1 MITRYT
7 QQLVRIKETIMKLFD
22 KTSKTK
28 KEKTMKT
35 VTINKV
41 KYQAMKITLIIVSIV
56 TFAAVCT
63 GIGYLYGKQH
73 IVQRNAEVIKL
84 AKQLSKSN
92 Q

>member
-1 MITRYT
+1 
-7 QQLVRIKETIMKLFD
+7 MKLFN

-35 VTINKV
+35 VTINKI
-41 KYQAMKITLIIVSIV
+41 KYQVMKITLIAVSIV

-63 GIGYLYGKQH
+63 GIGYHYGKQH
-73 IVQRNAEVIKL
+73 TVQHNAEVISL

>member
-22 KTSKTK
+22 KTPKTK

-35 VTINKV
+35 VTINKI
-41 KYQAMKITLIIVSIV
+41 KYEAMKITLIIVSIV

-63 GIGYLYGKQH
+63 GIGYHYGKQH
-73 IVQRNAEVIKL
+73 TVQRNAEVISL

>member
-1 MITRYT
+1 
-7 QQLVRIKETIMKLFD
+7 MKLFN

-35 VTINKV
+35 VTINKI
-41 KYQAMKITLIIVSIV
+41 KYEAMKITLIIVSIV

-63 GIGYLYGKQH
+63 GIGYHYGKQH

>member
-1 MITRYT
+1 
-7 QQLVRIKETIMKLFD
+7 MKLFD

-35 VTINKV
+35 VTINKI
-41 KYQAMKITLIIVSIV
+41 KYEAMKITLIIVSIV

-63 GIGYLYGKQH
+63 GIGYHYGKQH
-73 IVQRNAEVIKL
+73 TVQRSAEVISL

>member
-1 MITRYT
+1 
-7 QQLVRIKETIMKLFD
+7 MKLFN

-63 GIGYLYGKQH
+63 GIGYHYGKQH

>member
-7 QQLVRIKETIMKLFD
+7 QHLVRIKETIMKLFD

-63 GIGYLYGKQH
+63 GIGYHYGKQH
-73 IVQRNAEVIKL
+73 TVQRNAEVISL

>member
-63 GIGYLYGKQH
+63 GIGYHYGKQH

>member
-1 MITRYT
+1 
-7 QQLVRIKETIMKLFD
+7 MKLFD

-35 VTINKV
+35 VTINKI
-41 KYQAMKITLIIVSIV
+41 KYEAMKKPLIIVSIV
-56 TFAAVCT
+56 EFASVCT
-63 GIGYLYGKQH
+63 GIGYHYGKQH

>member
-1 MITRYT
+1 
-7 QQLVRIKETIMKLFD
+7 MKLFN
-22 KTSKTK
+22 KISKTK

-35 VTINKV
+35 VKTVTINKI

-63 GIGYLYGKQH
+63 GIGYHYGKQH
-73 IVQRNAEVIKL
+73 TVQRNAEVIKL

>member
-1 MITRYT
+1 MLNDYT
-7 QQLVRIKETIMKLFD
+7 QQLVRIKETTMKLFN

-35 VTINKV
+35 VTINKI

-63 GIGYLYGKQH
+63 GIGYHYGKQH
-73 IVQRNAEVIKL
+73 TVQRNAEVISL

>member
-1 MITRYT
+1 
-7 QQLVRIKETIMKLFD
+7 MKLFN
-22 KTSKTK
+22 KISKTTN
-28 KEKTMKT
+28 EKTMKT
-35 VTINKV
+35 VKTVTINKM

-63 GIGYLYGKQH
+63 GIGYHYGKQH
-73 IVQRNAEVIKL
+73 TVQRNAEVIKL

>member
-1 MITRYT
+1 
-7 QQLVRIKETIMKLFD
+7 MKLFD

-35 VTINKV
+35 VTINKI
-41 KYQAMKITLIIVSIV
+41 KYEAMKITLIIVSIV
-56 TFAAVCT
+56 TFAAACT
-63 GIGYLYGKQH
+63 GIGYHYGKQH

>member
-28 KEKTMKT
+28 KEKTLKT

-63 GIGYLYGKQH
+63 GIGYHYGKQH

>member
-1 MITRYT
+1 
-7 QQLVRIKETIMKLFD
+7 MKLFN

-35 VTINKV
+35 VTINKI
-41 KYQAMKITLIIVSIV
+41 KYEAMKITLIIVSIV

-63 GIGYLYGKQH
+63 GIGYHYGKQH
-73 IVQRNAEVIKL
+73 TVQRNAEVIKL
-84 AKQLSKSN
+84 AKQLSKST

>member
-1 MITRYT
+1 
-7 QQLVRIKETIMKLFD
+7 MKFFD

-35 VTINKV
+35 VTINKI
-41 KYQAMKITLIIVSIV
+41 KYQVMKITLIDVSIV

-63 GIGYLYGKQH
+63 GIGYHYGKQH
-73 IVQRNAEVIKL
+73 TVQHNAEVIKL

>member
-35 VTINKV
+35 VTINKI
-41 KYQAMKITLIIVSIV
+41 KYEAMKITLIIVSIV

-63 GIGYLYGKQH
+63 GIGYHYGKQH

>member
-1 MITRYT
+1 
-7 QQLVRIKETIMKLFD
+7 MKLFD

-41 KYQAMKITLIIVSIV
+41 KNQAMKITLIIVSIV

-63 GIGYLYGKQH
+63 GIGYHYGKQH